1 MFLYNLCFFTPA
13 ISFIMYDAFMSYY
26 GLISIYI
33 VKPETALATD
43 SLAYE
48 GRIAGLHNVFFVQ
61 HVFLLLL
68 FDHDLLL
75 EFFQSE
81 ALVRV
86 RSERDQLDSS
96 ESTHS

>member
-1 MFLYNLCFFTPA
+1 
-13 ISFIMYDAFMSYY
+13 MSYY
-26 GLISIYI
+26 GLISIRI
-33 VKPETALATD
+33 AKPEAALAID

-48 GRIAGLHNVFFVQ
+48 WRIAGLHNVFLVQ

-75 EFFQSE
+75 KFFQSE

-86 RSERDQLDSS
+86 RSERDQLNSS